1 MQFFNRIK
9 KFNQMYGLNAPGVP
23 TYDES
28 LAFRLT
34 QFKEI
39 LQDELNEVDLILDK
53 IKSGEQSE
61 IDILTDLSDWLG
73 DIIVYCSSE
82 MTRHG
87 LPSEDILSIIMDSN
101 DSKLDANGNPIV
113 INGKVQKGPGYWK
126 PEPKIKEL
134 LGKKS

>member
-9 KFNQMYGLNAPGVP
+9 KFNQMYGLNAPGIP
-23 TYDES
+23 TYDAS
-28 LAFRLT
+28 LEFRLV
-34 QFKEI
+34 QFKKI
-39 LQDELNEVDLILDK
+39 LQDELNEVDDILTK
-53 IKSGEQSE
+53 IKSGGEA